1 MRIALTRSGGWPPP
15 LRCELDAAALT
26 DEERA
31 GAEAL
36 LAWAPAPDSAGGGRA
51 DGFQYDLVVRGGAAD
66 HHVRM
71 DEAAARRD
79 PRVRALL
86 DRLERE
92 APPPW

>member
-1 MRIALTRSGGWPPP
+1 VRIVFTRSGGWPPP
-15 LRCELDAAALT
+15 LRCELDAEVLT
-26 DEERA
+26 DDERA

-36 LAWAPAPDSAGGGRA
+36 LAWTPAPSEATGGPA
-51 DGFQYDLVVRGGAAD
+51 DGFQYDLVVIGGAGD

-71 DEAAARRD
+71 HEGEARRD